1 VGIEVSTADPAA
13 ADLVVVSGLP
23 NACYTFGH
31 YSLTREGDTFRVEI
45 VNLIP
50 DDPMLACAEIYG
62 MITTRIPL
70 EGGVETCEFYEVVAN
85 GTPDTV
91 QAIAPNVR
99 CMGTPG
105 QGPEDSVVLAFGQR
119 TPIAGTDL
127 ELTLIEVPEDSR
139 CPSDVVCVWAGRATV
154 VLRVELDGRES
165 LELSFSTDGG
175 STDGG
180 STDGGSPDGG
190 STGEGVAG
198 RSASVDGYVIELLQL
213 EPSPLST
220 RQIPMEEYAARVS
233 VTGGRSCG
241 DTTTVKCSG

>member
-1 VGIEVSTADPAA
+1 
-13 ADLVVVSGLP
+13 
-23 NACYTFGH
+23 
-31 YSLTREGDTFRVEI
+31 
-45 VNLIP
+45 
-50 DDPMLACAEIYG
+50 
-62 MITTRIPL
+62 
-70 EGGVETCEFYEVVAN
+70 
-85 GTPDTV
+85 
-91 QAIAPNVR
+91 
-99 CMGTPG
+99 
-105 QGPEDSVVLAFGQR
+105 VVLAFGQR

-165 LELSFSTDGG
+165 LELTFSTDGG

-180 STDGGSPDGG
+180 SS
-190 STGEGVAG
+190 GEGVAG